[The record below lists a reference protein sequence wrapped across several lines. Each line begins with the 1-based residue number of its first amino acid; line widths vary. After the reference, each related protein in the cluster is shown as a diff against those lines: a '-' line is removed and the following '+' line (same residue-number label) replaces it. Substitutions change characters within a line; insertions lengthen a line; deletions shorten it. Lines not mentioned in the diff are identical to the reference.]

1 MAALAAFALFALAAV
16 IGAAINED
24 NRLSLRW
31 PPLYADWE
39 PHLGPGTVPTLL
51 IAVLVVARGPAL
63 ARRLPWRGLLWAGW
77 AASLAWTFSLAMID
91 GWERGVVDRL
101 TGRHEYLAAVDR
113 VDDLGR
119 FLTTFADHV
128 PLDSPD
134 NWPVHV
140 AGHPPGALLT
150 FVGLDRIG
158 AGGGVW
164 GAVFILLVAATTV
177 PAVLITVRA
186 MAGTA
191 AARRVAPFAVLL
203 PAAVWMGVSADA
215 YFAAVAAW
223 GVALLALA
231 ARRTT
236 RRPGLAAFGA
246 GLLFG
251 WMLFLSYGLVLM
263 APTALAVLLLARS
276 WRPVLPVLAGMAV
289 VALAFLA
296 GGFWWW
302 EGYQALV
309 ERYHQGAA
317 RLRPYGYFVWANLA
331 VLAVTVG
338 PAGIA
343 GLRRAVAG
351 AARWTRGVVRRGR
364 ADRAPTARGPR
375 GVLAGVGS
383 LANPVRL
390 SFPAAPGVLPVG
402 GRGSGPEPAPDRP
415 VTDRDGSG
423 APGGAGPLVVLV
435 LSAAV
440 AVLVATLSGMSKAET
455 ERIWLP
461 FVVWLIPAAALL
473 PERWVRWWL
482 PAQAATAAAVN
493 HLLLT
498 GW

>member
-1 MAALAAFALFALAAV
+1 MAAV
-16 IGAAINED
+16 VGTAINED
-24 NRLSLRW
+24 NRLTLRW

-63 ARRLPWRGLLWAGW
+63 ARRLPWRGLLWTGW
-77 AASLAWTFSLAMID
+77 GASLAWTFSLAMID

-150 FVGLDRIG
+150 FVGLDRVG

-164 GAVFILLVAATTV
+164 GAVFILLVGATTV
-177 PAVLITVRA
+177 PAVLVAVRA
-186 MAGTA
+186 LAGA
-191 AARRVAPFAVLL
+191 PMARRVAPFVVLL

-231 ARRTT
+231 ARGAT

-251 WMLFLSYGLVLM
+251 WMFFLSYGLVLM
-263 APTALAVLLLARS
+263 APIALAVLLLTRS
-276 WRPVLPVLAGMAV
+276 VRPILPALAGMTV
-289 VALAFLA
+289 VVLAFLA

-302 EGYQALV
+302 EGYQAVV

-317 RLRPYGYFVWANLA
+317 RLRPQGYFVWANLA

-343 GLRRAVAG
+343 GLRRAVVAG
-351 AARWTRGVVRRGR
+351 AGWTRGLVRRGR
-364 ADRAPTARGPR
+364 TTRGTADRGPR
-375 GVLAGVGS
+375 GIPGS
-383 LANPVRL
+383 VMASVRL
-390 SFPAAPGVLPVG
+390 SFPIAPGVSPAVGKSRCGTSSPAAESPRSLP
-402 GRGSGPEPAPDRP
+402 GREGPDRGGSGTPEG
-415 VTDRDGSG
+415 T
-423 APGGAGPLVVLV
+423 GPLVVLV
-435 LSAAV
+435 LSAAI
-440 AVLVATLSGMSKAET
+440 AVLAATMSGMSKAET

-461 FVVWLIPAAALL
+461 FVMWLIPAAALL
-473 PERWVRWWL
+473 PDRWARWWL
-482 PAQAATAAAVN
+482 PAQAATAVAVN